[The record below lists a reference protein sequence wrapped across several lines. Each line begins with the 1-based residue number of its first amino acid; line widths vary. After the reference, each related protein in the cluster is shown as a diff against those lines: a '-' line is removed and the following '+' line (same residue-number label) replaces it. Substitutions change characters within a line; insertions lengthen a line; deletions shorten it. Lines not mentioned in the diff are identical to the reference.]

1 MQPSDDQRPGVRE
14 AHLLR
19 KKNNP
24 LFPPAAREVSNE
36 ALVAA
41 RLQDGLDRDRF
52 MQDFQGLVER
62 AVALEANAPS
72 EEVLAIK
79 EQLDHCYQ
87 RACAL
92 PGDQAPIRQAI
103 RKLVD
108 VIMRAVRGG
117 IGNDAYA
124 ANQLEEETLAR
135 EAHFALQ
142 ELPLVAALTHAESPV
157 AADELIPSLLS
168 EPDDSL
174 SRSLVLFD
182 EQQLATL
189 CHEAGRWLEQVDPE
203 RAQTDAWR
211 RLALLQAYYSHLKP
225 QSDAN

>member
-1 MQPSDDQRPGVRE
+1 
-14 AHLLR
+14 
-19 KKNNP
+19 
-24 LFPPAAREVSNE
+24 
-36 ALVAA
+36 
-41 RLQDGLDRDRF
+41 
-52 MQDFQGLVER
+52 
-62 AVALEANAPS
+62 
-72 EEVLAIK
+72 
-79 EQLDHCYQ
+79 
-87 RACAL
+87 
-92 PGDQAPIRQAI
+92 
-103 RKLVD
+103 
-108 VIMRAVRGG
+108 MRAVRGG

-211 RLALLQAYYSHLKP
+211 RLALLQAYYSQLKP